1 MRRFTA
7 AIAFVGL
14 LLLGVG
20 CGLIASGGSTT
31 APLPT
36 ERVQGDPPVT
46 VGYAFV
52 AGAEG
57 STPQDTPVSELD
69 VSVRDDLPVPATTEC
84 GGLAIDVHLRSG
96 RVLRYPPC
104 AVPPEIAAMRD
115 SSLRHQDTAA
125 P

>member
-1 MRRFTA
+1 
-7 AIAFVGL
+7 V

-20 CGLIASGGSTT
+20 CGLIASGGTT
-31 APLPT
+31 APPLPT
-36 ERVQGDPPVT
+36 ERVQGDPPAT
-46 VGYAFV
+46 IGYEWV

-57 STPQDTPVSELD
+57 TTPPDTPVSELD

-84 GGLAIDVHLRSG
+84 GGLAIDVRLRSG

-115 SSLRHQDTAA
+115 SSFRHMETAA